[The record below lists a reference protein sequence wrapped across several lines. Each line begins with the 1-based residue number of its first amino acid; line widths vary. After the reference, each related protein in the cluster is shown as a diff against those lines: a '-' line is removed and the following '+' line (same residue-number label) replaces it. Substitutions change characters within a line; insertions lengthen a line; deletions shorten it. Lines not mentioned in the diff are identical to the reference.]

1 MLLPHLLEP
10 QSSGRRPT
18 LRMLRANTSLYSAG
32 LRRCARRF
40 SGTVSPETM
49 NSSRSSGR
57 IRMEVTTQTY
67 GSSPRSQSA
76 YTAALDTPR
85 CSATSRTRSSRFR
98 PPQYDTRSAVVGVV
112 RTRGAVPGATWA
124 RPGTSSLATPKRGA
138 LLDAYLDSKLLK
150 VGAAH
155 EE

>member
-57 IRMEVTTQTY
+57 IRMEVTY
-67 GSSPRSQSA
+67 G
-76 YTAALDTPR
+76 AACRVPVDGY
-85 CSATSRTRSSRFR
+85 AFGHDTSRA
-98 PPQYDTRSAVVGVV
+98 P
-112 RTRGAVPGATWA
+112 RGSGLAFDDPIMLA
-124 RPGTSSLATPKRGA
+124 RPFCDAAT
-138 LLDAYLDSKLLK
+138 DAETK
-150 VGAAH
+150 
-155 EE
+155 